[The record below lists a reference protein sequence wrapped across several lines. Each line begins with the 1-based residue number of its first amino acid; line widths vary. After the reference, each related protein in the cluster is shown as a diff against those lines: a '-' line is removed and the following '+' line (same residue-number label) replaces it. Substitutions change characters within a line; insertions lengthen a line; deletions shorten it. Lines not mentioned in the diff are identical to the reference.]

1 MAFFSFH
8 SLSHRTVHAVGF
20 FIIIKVGRE
29 KRVVSVIPFLFL
41 MKIIVLYEGFNVMP
55 ESIQIVL
62 FTSVS
67 DITDRHVRVSA
78 VEGMEIIHMQRI
90 GGGIAQH

>member
-20 FIIIKVGRE
+20 FIIIKAGRQE
-29 KRVVSVIPFLFL
+29 WIVFEASFLFL
-41 MKIIVLYEGFNVMP
+41 MKIIVLYKGFNAML
-55 ESIQIVL
+55 ESVQIIL

-67 DITDRHVRVSA
+67 GITDRHVRVSA
-78 VEGMEIIHMQRI
+78 VK
-90 GGGIAQH
+90 

>member
-1 MAFFSFH
+1 MS
-8 SLSHRTVHAVGF
+8 
-20 FIIIKVGRE
+20 
-29 KRVVSVIPFLFL
+29 
-41 MKIIVLYEGFNVMP
+41 

-62 FTSVS
+62 FASVS

>member
-1 MAFFSFH
+1 MS
-8 SLSHRTVHAVGF
+8 
-20 FIIIKVGRE
+20 
-29 KRVVSVIPFLFL
+29 
-41 MKIIVLYEGFNVMP
+41 

-67 DITDRHVRVSA
+67 GITDRHVRVSA

-90 GGGIAQH
+90 GGGITGTLMDGIVQNELFIGTELGIVSGFELSVLHMVIFHAHESSIIVCL